1 MFAEAVVSSLKN
13 DNKAFHMVPSI
24 LTNNT
29 IKSLSGLLLLL
40 ASSVSHAADF
50 VVTPFAGFRTSD
62 SLEDDQTE
70 ETIDLD
76 EASSFGV
83 ILSMRQPRGKSYDL
97 LFSRQDTDLLAN
109 NGALTNNV
117 GVRIDYIHLGGTVDY
132 EADGLYPF
140 ATGGLGVTRFS
151 ATDQDLSTETKF
163 SMALG
168 GGLKVPLSENVG
180 LRFEGRVY
188 GTVIN
193 GDTQILCINGACI
206 AEFNG
211 SLFLQFEANLGLS
224 VAF

>member
-1 MFAEAVVSSLKN
+1 MP
-13 DNKAFHMVPSI
+13 NKV
-24 LTNNT
+24 L

-40 ASSVSHAADF
+40 AASISHATDIAL
-50 VVTPFAGFRTSD
+50 TPFAGFRISD
-62 SLEDDQTE
+62 SLEDDVTE
-70 ETIDLD
+70 EAIDLD
-76 EASSFGV
+76 ETSSFGF
-83 ILSMRQPRGKSYDL
+83 ILSMKRDRMSSYDL
-97 LFSRQDTDLLAN
+97 LFSRQETDLLAN
-109 NGALTNNV
+109 NVLPNNI

-140 ATGGLGVTRFS
+140 ATGGLGITRFS

-193 GDTQILCINGACI
+193 GDTEILCINGACI

-224 VAF
+224 IAF